1 MKNHH
6 MRNALSAVALGAVL
20 AACSSFE
27 AEQVNGVQSV
37 EPVPAALAAGEA
49 VMAAHSS
56 VFSDEEI
63 AALEARMADYV
74 ADGHVRGIA
83 TRLVHQGQIV
93 SDMHTGIIKLETQTP
108 IADDTLYRIYSMTKP
123 ITGVAMMMLWEEG
136 KFSLDDPITK
146 FVPEFENLRVLDG
159 ENPDG
164 SPKLV
169 DAKRPPTIRE
179 IMSHTAGFA
188 YGLSGDDPANTA
200 FRDQEI
206 LRAPDLETFIA
217 KTAEVPLLFQ
227 PGEQW
232 VYSASVDIQGYVV
245 QQISGMSFGEFLDRR
260 IFTPLGMDDT
270 AFVVGEEDYARFSE
284 VYAPHPE
291 TGELVPVPYD
301 WVQFTPET
309 ASFESGGGGLVSSMD
324 DYTRFCQ
331 MLANGGALDHAR
343 LIKPETLELMRTDV
357 LGDAI
362 ELTYGDG
369 SDASGHGFGLD
380 FGLILDGAAAEGNYP
395 DGTYYWGGAAGTWFW
410 IDPVN
415 DLFFIGMVQEFE
427 SRGADDLRAV
437 SAEHVYAALA
447 DAAGE

>member
-164 SPKLV
+164 SP
-169 DAKRPPTIRE
+169 
-179 IMSHTAGFA
+179 
-188 YGLSGDDPANTA
+188 
-200 FRDQEI
+200 
-206 LRAPDLETFIA
+206 
-217 KTAEVPLLFQ
+217 
-227 PGEQW
+227 
-232 VYSASVDIQGYVV
+232 
-245 QQISGMSFGEFLDRR
+245 
-260 IFTPLGMDDT
+260 
-270 AFVVGEEDYARFSE
+270 
-284 VYAPHPE
+284 
-291 TGELVPVPYD
+291 
-301 WVQFTPET
+301 
-309 ASFESGGGGLVSSMD
+309 
-324 DYTRFCQ
+324 
-331 MLANGGALDHAR
+331 
-343 LIKPETLELMRTDV
+343 
-357 LGDAI
+357 
-362 ELTYGDG
+362 
-369 SDASGHGFGLD
+369 
-380 FGLILDGAAAEGNYP
+380 
-395 DGTYYWGGAAGTWFW
+395 
-410 IDPVN
+410 
-415 DLFFIGMVQEFE
+415 
-427 SRGADDLRAV
+427 
-437 SAEHVYAALA
+437 
-447 DAAGE
+447 